1 MRLFLV
7 LALLSF
13 AVAAVAQQKRQ
24 AQPAVP
30 VRLGEEAP
38 AGFDDKSNG
47 LIDDATHG
55 DDKKAFDEVETIEE
69 GLWCPVLLRILDR
82 HLGNSFD
89 DAEVEKF
96 ERPRKQQH

>member
-13 AVAAVAQQKRQ
+13 AVAAVAEQKRQ

-38 AGFDDKSNG
+38 AGFDVRVT
-47 LIDDATHG
+47 A
-55 DDKKAFDEVETIEE
+55 
-69 GLWCPVLLRILDR
+69 
-82 HLGNSFD
+82 
-89 DAEVEKF
+89 
-96 ERPRKQQH
+96 